1 MKEKLLYFA
10 LIFNLLIGMTGVI
23 LICRMIP
30 ALQSYGTLFGV
41 IYFIQFIWFLDS
53 MRKTP

>member
-1 MKEKLLYFA
+1 MKEKILYA
-10 LIFNLLIGMTGVI
+10 LLIFNLFIGMAGVI
-23 LICRMIP
+23 FICRMIP
-30 ALQSYGTLFGV
+30 ALESYGTLFGV